1 MLKRRPIIVS
11 KVILSL
17 LVTLFLVN
25 SSYSQQIT
33 IEGKQT
39 ASQKETST
47 FTVKAPGVDDLKISV
62 FPKNKAWK
70 LSRNYDDPT
79 IIEINFTP
87 TTDGIYYFN
96 VAGNLDKKTLV
107 GELVVIVGVVPDKPD
122 PIIPTPT
129 PKPKPDE
136 VTVNPYKDDIEA
148 AYLVNPDSESKVKL
162 IKIYQDIAKGNYAS
176 WETCQLDLKAKVT
189 AANLTDKLTNVKK
202 AVVTLLTKDTKDVPY
217 SSQLKT
223 KLFTQAADALSSK
236 ELP

>member
-1 MLKRRPIIVS
+1 MFKKTAKHCVKIGF
-11 KVILSL
+11 
-17 LVTLFLVN
+17 LFLL
-25 SSYSQQIT
+25 SIGIASGQSIT

-47 FTVKAPGVDDLKISV
+47 FTVKAPNVEDLKISV

-87 TTDGIYYFN
+87 TTDGIYYFS
-96 VAGNLDKKTLV
+96 VAGNLEKKTLV
-107 GELVVIVGVVPDKPD
+107 GEHTVVVGNFVPPTPDKPD
-122 PIIPTPT
+122 PIVP
-129 PKPKPDE
+129 
-136 VTVNPYKDDIEA
+136 TVNPYKDDIEA
-148 AYLVNPDSESKVKL
+148 AYLVNPDSESKTKL
-162 IKIYQDIAKGNYAS
+162 IKVYRDVAAGTYAS

-189 AANLTDKLTNVKK
+189 AAQLGDKLTNVKK
-202 AVVTLLTKDTKDVPY
+202 AVVTLLTKDTANVAY
-217 SSQLKT
+217 SNQLKT